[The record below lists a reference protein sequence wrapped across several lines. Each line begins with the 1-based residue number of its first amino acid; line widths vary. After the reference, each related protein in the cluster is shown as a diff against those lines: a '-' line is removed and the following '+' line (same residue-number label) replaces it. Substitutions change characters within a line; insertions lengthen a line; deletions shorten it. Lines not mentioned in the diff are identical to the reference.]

1 MNMGER
7 IRQLR
12 IANGLTQEELGKYI
26 GVQKSAI
33 RKYEKGEVK
42 NMKRASIQTLSNLF
56 KVSPSYLMCLEEEEN
71 ISNKES
77 TTTNIPLL
85 SDYTDHLEMS
95 IKKYFIK
102 NISINESL
110 PPKTFALQ
118 INDNSMLPLLGIG
131 DIAIITEEFNFES
144 GQTCLI
150 LTNNIVMIRKVIKTE
165 DFYELQAMNPYY
177 PIEKTKELKIYG
189 KVIKAENNSA
199 FK

>member
-26 GVQKSAI
+26 GVQKAAI

-42 NMKRASIQTLSNLF
+42 NMKRSSIQILSNLF
-56 KVSPSYLMCLEEEEN
+56 KVSPSYLMCINEEDDLKEEV
-71 ISNKES
+71 
-77 TTTNIPLL
+77 TTATIPLI
-85 SDYTDHLEMS
+85 SDYINSLETS
-95 IKKYFIK
+95 INKFFVK
-102 NISINESL
+102 NVSINEAL
-110 PPKTFALQ
+110 PEKTFALQ

-131 DIAIITEEFNFES
+131 DIAIITEKFNFES

-150 LTNNIVMIRKVIKTE
+150 LTNDIVMIRKVIKTE
-165 DFYELQAMNPYY
+165 EDYELQAMNPYY
-177 PIEKTKELKIYG
+177 PIERTNELKIYG

>member
-42 NMKRASIQTLSNLF
+42 NMKRSSIQILSNLF
-56 KVSPSYLMCLEEEEN
+56 KVSPSYLMCINEEDTVKEEN
-71 ISNKES
+71 KTS
-77 TTTNIPLL
+77 TIPLI
-85 SDYTDHLEMS
+85 SDYNESLKLS
-95 IKKYFIK
+95 IENFFIK
-102 NISINESL
+102 DININESL

-118 INDNSMLPLLGIG
+118 INNNSMLPLLGIG
-131 DIAIITEEFNFES
+131 DIAIITEDFNFES

-150 LTNNIVMIRKVIKTE
+150 LTNDIVMIRKVIKTE
-165 DFYELQAMNPYY
+165 DLYELQAMNPYY

>member
-26 GVQKSAI
+26 GVQKAAI

-42 NMKRASIQTLSNLF
+42 NMKRSSIQILSNLF
-56 KVSPSYLMCLEEEEN
+56 KVSPSYLMCINEEDNLKEEVQ
-71 ISNKES
+71 
-77 TTTNIPLL
+77 TATIPLI
-85 SDYTDHLEMS
+85 SDYIDSLETS
-95 IKKYFIK
+95 INKFFVK
-102 NISINESL
+102 NVSINEAL
-110 PPKTFALQ
+110 PEKTFALQ

-131 DIAIITEEFNFES
+131 DIAIITEKFNFES

-150 LTNNIVMIRKVIKTE
+150 LTNDIVMIRKVIKTE
-165 DFYELQAMNPYY
+165 EDYELQAMNPYY
-177 PIEKTKELKIYG
+177 PIERTNELKIYG

>member
-12 IANGLTQEELGKYI
+12 MANGLTQEELGKYI

-42 NMKRASIQTLSNLF
+42 NMKRSSIQILSNLF
-56 KVSPSYLMCLEEEEN
+56 KVSPSYLMCINEEDTIKEEN
-71 ISNKES
+71 KTS
-77 TTTNIPLL
+77 TIPLI
-85 SDYTDHLEMS
+85 SDYNESLKLS
-95 IKKYFIK
+95 IEKFFIK
-102 NISINESL
+102 DININESL

-118 INDNSMLPLLGIG
+118 INNNSMLPLLGIG
-131 DIAIITEEFNFES
+131 DIAIITEDFNFES

-150 LTNNIVMIRKVIKTE
+150 LTNDIVMIRKVIKTE
-165 DFYELQAMNPYY
+165 DLYELQAMNPYY

>member
-42 NMKRASIQTLSNLF
+42 NMKRTSIQTLSNLF

-71 ISNKES
+71 ILNKKS
-77 TTTNIPLL
+77 TTTTIPLL
-85 SDYTDHLEMS
+85 SDYTDHLEIS

-144 GQTCLI
+144 GQTCLL
-150 LTNNIVMIRKVIKTE
+150 LTNNIVMIRKIIKTE

>member
-26 GVQKSAI
+26 GVQKAAI

-42 NMKRASIQTLSNLF
+42 NMKRSSIQILSNLF
-56 KVSPSYLMCLEEEEN
+56 KVSPSYLMCINEEDDLKEEV
-71 ISNKES
+71 K
-77 TTTNIPLL
+77 TATIPLI
-85 SDYTDHLEMS
+85 SDYIDSLETS
-95 IKKYFIK
+95 INKFFVK
-102 NISINESL
+102 NVSINEAL
-110 PPKTFALQ
+110 PEKTFALQ

-131 DIAIITEEFNFES
+131 DIAIITEKFNFES

-150 LTNNIVMIRKVIKTE
+150 LTNDIVMIRKVIKTE
-165 DFYELQAMNPYY
+165 EDYELQAMNPYY
-177 PIEKTKELKIYG
+177 PIERTNELKIYG

>member
-42 NMKRASIQTLSNLF
+42 NMKRTSIQTLSNLF

-150 LTNNIVMIRKVIKTE
+150 LTNNIVMIRKVIKTN
-165 DFYELQAMNPYY
+165 DGYELQAMNPYY
-177 PIEKTKELKIYG
+177 PIEKTKELKLLG
-189 KVIKAENNSA
+189 KVIKAENHSA

>member
-26 GVQKSAI
+26 GVQKAAI

-42 NMKRASIQTLSNLF
+42 NMKRSSIQILSNLF
-56 KVSPSYLMCLEEEEN
+56 KVSPSYLMCINEEDNLKEEVQ
-71 ISNKES
+71 
-77 TTTNIPLL
+77 TATIPLI
-85 SDYTDHLEMS
+85 SDYIDSLET
-95 IKKYFIK
+95 
-102 NISINESL
+102 SINKFFVKNVNINEAL
-110 PPKTFALQ
+110 PEKTFALQ

-131 DIAIITEEFNFES
+131 DIAIITEKFNFES

-150 LTNNIVMIRKVIKTE
+150 LTNDIVMIRKVIKTE
-165 DFYELQAMNPYY
+165 EDYELQAMNPYY
-177 PIEKTKELKIYG
+177 PIERTNELKIYG

>member
-12 IANGLTQEELGKYI
+12 MANGLTQEELGKYI

-42 NMKRASIQTLSNLF
+42 NMKRSSIQILSNLF
-56 KVSPSYLMCLEEEEN
+56 KVSPSYLMCINEEDTIKEEN
-71 ISNKES
+71 KTS
-77 TTTNIPLL
+77 TIPLI
-85 SDYTDHLEMS
+85 SDYNESLKLS
-95 IKKYFIK
+95 IEKFFIK
-102 NISINESL
+102 DININESL

-118 INDNSMLPLLGIG
+118 INNNSMLPLLGIG
-131 DIAIITEEFNFES
+131 DIAVITEDFNFES

-150 LTNNIVMIRKVIKTE
+150 LTNDIVMIRKVIKTE
-165 DFYELQAMNPYY
+165 DLYELQAMNPYY